1 MKRILKKPLVVAMML
16 GFALVSTSVDAS
28 DGKSLK
34 IENLDNKENYYPHR
48 APARYSIKAVG
59 HLDSTKGIFNIS
71 FFVDVPCA
79 EIEIYKDGVL
89 VTTDSRSL
97 CIGDTAIFDL
107 SMYGS
112 GEYQVVVGIEEDDL
126 YGSFHY

>member
-59 HLDSTKGIFNIS
+59 HLDSTKGIFSIS
-71 FFVDVPCA
+71 LSSPMVQ
-79 EIEIYKDGVL
+79 L
-89 VTTDSRSL
+89 VFLQLLHSKWPTSSMNMMMTT
-97 CIGDTAIFDL
+97 T
-107 SMYGS
+107 
-112 GEYQVVVGIEEDDL
+112 EEAL
-126 YGSFHY
+126 R